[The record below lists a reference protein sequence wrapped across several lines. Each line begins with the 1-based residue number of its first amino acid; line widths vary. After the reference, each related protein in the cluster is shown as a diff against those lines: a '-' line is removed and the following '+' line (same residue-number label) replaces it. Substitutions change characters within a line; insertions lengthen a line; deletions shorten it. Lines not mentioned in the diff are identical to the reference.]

1 MATMSKAAARR
12 KDKLS
17 KKINKANIKGKT
29 KRATRL
35 AKRQAKIVKTGKTGA
50 GRAIQKVKN
59 TADKIKKKVDKI
71 KGSKLGKIATA
82 AASTVSAIKKGKI
95 DKAIKGVADT
105 AKAVTSKRSYPKKEK
120 KVKMVGTKK
129 PKLVRKPSDTK
140 KTIRKVK
147 KQVRS
152 NTKKKKPTISNLDYN
167 TNRKKYEAYMKEL
180 NEFNKSTKKPKM
192 AMQKPMLSGVI
203 KPMLAG
209 KKKTSKLSRLDRK
222 SARKAAAAQRKG
234 AKLHKMQAER
244 DKLARGLYDKLGRK
258 DYYSKVK
265 GDPSSLSSKDKR
277 TIRKINRLYKS
288 EGRKDRA
295 INRKVRKINKVAKKQ
310 GSPKRIGRQSGDP
323 LNNYKPYK
331 R

>member
-1 MATMSKAAARR
+1 MATMTKAAARR

-17 KKINKANIKGKT
+17 RKINKANIKGNT

-35 AKRQAKIVKTGKTGA
+35 AKKQSKIVKTGKTGA

-71 KGSKLGKIATA
+71 KGSKLGKIVTA
-82 AASTVSAIKKGKI
+82 ASSTYSAIKKGKF
-95 DKAIKGVADT
+95 DKAAKGLADT
-105 AKAVTSKRSYPKKEK
+105 AKAVTAKRSYPKKEK

-129 PKLVRKPSDTK
+129 PMLTTAKKKAGGSFDKPLSKKRKEGLKKRKAILQKVRKK
-140 KTIRKVK
+140 GEAKV
-147 KQVRS
+147 S
-152 NTKKKKPTISNLDYN
+152 ASI
-167 TNRKKYEAYMKEL
+167 
-180 NEFNKSTKKPKM
+180 KPKM
-192 AMQKPMLSGVI
+192 AMKKPMMSSMKKPMMTGVI
-203 KPMLAG
+203 KPMLSG

-234 AKLHKMQAER
+234 VKLRKMQAER

-265 GDPSSLSSKDKR
+265 GDPSSLSSKDKK
-277 TIRKINRLYKS
+277 TIRKINKLYKS

-323 LNNYKPYK
+323 YNNYKPYK